1 MKIEILAHGNTNPEK
16 VLTLYKM
23 AKFYAKYLNI
33 NKFDYTVY
41 ICSAPNLRKSQ
52 GNNGVCSRT
61 DAREITVAVDS
72 TLEFAQLCLT
82 LAHEMVHVKQLVRGQ
97 YKSEV
102 ARNGKM
108 KRIWLGKQYSVAYL
122 KRPWEREAFRRE
134 GELFDSLIKHIAQKV
149 KKQQS
154 LI

>member
-1 MKIEILAHGNTNPEK
+1 MKITMLAHGNTDPEK
-16 VLTLYKM
+16 VMLMYKTV
-23 AKFYAKYLNI
+23 KFYAGYLKLLKSKYTL
-33 NKFDYTVY
+33 YV
-41 ICSAPNLRKSQ
+41 CSAPNLRKLQ

-61 DAREITVAVDS
+61 NDREITVAVDS

-102 ARNGKM
+102 ARNGRM
-108 KRIWLGKQYSVAYL
+108 KRMWLGKQYSVAYL

-134 GELFDSLIKHIAQKV
+134 GELFDNLIQHIAQKV